1 MKELCYKGKNI
12 TIYVISKLEADMYKF
27 DFKYISIT
35 IGTDENIKLS
45 DDKNRVDRLDLLFD
59 DLDTTKYNDKDL
71 TDLYKEYKPKLFNKD
86 MATKILEFVDK
97 YKGLTIV
104 VNCEAGV
111 SRSAGVGAALSKIYN
126 NDDNW
131 FFKNRCPNMLVYR
144 TILNKYY
151 EES

>member
-35 IGTDENIKLS
+35 IETDENTKLS

-71 TDLYKEYKPKLFNKD
+71 TDIYKEYKPKLFNKD
-86 MATKILEFVDK
+86 MATKILEFIDK

-104 VNCEAGV
+104 INCEAGV

-126 NDDNW
+126 NEDNW

-144 TILNKYY
+144 TILNKYCDDD
-151 EES
+151 